1 MDLRSSTIVLARR
14 LRSYRWS
21 RGKRYV
27 RMFFYLLLTYT
38 SATYSRTFSQT
49 ADFTDLL
56 SYVAPKIVNIRFNEL
71 SEESKTETEK
81 QTLNFYRRFG
91 VPLPPES
98 IEDDVPNNNEK
109 RLVKSKNLGSGFIIS
124 PDGYI
129 LTSAIGINQ
138 NSDAI
143 RVILNDGRNF
153 KASII
158 NSDHRIGIT
167 LIKIDATNLPAVNI
181 GKSSSIKPGEWVAA
195 IGVTNKNKGYIT
207 VGVVSN
213 SARETGSHLPFI
225 QTDLVINE
233 NNIGGVLVN
242 MNGEAIGINN
252 SIYSNS
258 SGFQGISFSIPIEEV
273 ILMTNALRSG
283 EHLSRQN
290 LGVNLSIIDRRT
302 AKTLGMTD
310 TAGALVLSVR
320 TGSPAKQAGLT
331 PGDVIKSIN
340 GKKIT
345 APSDVTR
352 AILELKIG
360 ATADLEIW
368 RQDKIIKFYVTFN
381 IKR

>member
-1 MDLRSSTIVLARR
+1 
-14 LRSYRWS
+14 
-21 RGKRYV
+21 
-27 RMFFYLLLTYT
+27 MFFYLLLTYT

-49 ADFTDLL
+49 ADFTNLL

-91 VPLPPES
+91 VPLAPES
-98 IEDDVPNNNEK
+98 IEDDVPHKNEK
-109 RLVKSKNLGSGFIIS
+109 QLIKSKNLGSGFIIS
-124 PDGYI
+124 ADGYI

-167 LIKIDATNLPAVNI
+167 LIKIDATNLPTVNI
-181 GKSSSIKPGEWVAA
+181 GKSTSIKPGEWVAA

-302 AKTLGMTD
+302 AKTLGMPD

-352 AILELKIG
+352 AILELKMG

-368 RQDKIIKFYVTFN
+368 RQNKIIKFYVTFN
-381 IKR
+381 IKH